1 MPGKEIISQQDTNF
15 CELFSFL
22 NWQGIGLVRYLY
34 WIGSWAIGFLNLG
47 FLISGLASGHPGWI
61 VAVLVV
67 VPLLALFEI
76 VLLRICC
83 EVIVVILLLPHI
95 LRKSNFGSSEHD
107 VTVIEDPN
115 DDGDMDCSVH
125 RDLI

>member
-1 MPGKEIISQQDTNF
+1 M
-15 CELFSFL
+15 
-22 NWQGIGLVRYLY
+22 RYLY